1 MGVATDESMSGGS
14 CGRGL
19 GVDELPS
26 ARLSWDDRRL
36 PMFAVFSWD
45 ERRLPMFAVSIFRRP
60 AGETR

>member
-1 MGVATDESMSGGS
+1 MSGGS

-26 ARLSWDDRRL
+26 ARLSWD
-36 PMFAVFSWD
+36 
-45 ERRLPMFAVSIFRRP
+45 ERRLPMFAILLWDERRLSMFAILIFRRS